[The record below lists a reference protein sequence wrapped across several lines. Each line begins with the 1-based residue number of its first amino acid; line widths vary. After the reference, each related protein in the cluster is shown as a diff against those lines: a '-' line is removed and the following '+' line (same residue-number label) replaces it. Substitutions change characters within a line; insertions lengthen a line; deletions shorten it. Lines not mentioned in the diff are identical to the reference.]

1 MSELTFWRLN
11 NAILRVC
18 VYVMFGLSLHCWI
31 VFMWIFLPRTWVYKH
46 LSKSLFSLLLCVH
59 RPKSGSAESYGSSI
73 FNCLRNHGLFPT
85 AATPF
90 CIPPVVHMGSHFS
103 TSSSLTIVS
112 CLIMCVCVFIFYYSH
127 PNVCKEVSHCGVCVF
142 WFHWSSIIIVVLIY
156 ISLMISDIENLFMCL
171 LTICLS
177 FFSLPPIFL
186 QRVL

>member
-103 TSSSLTIVS
+103 TSSSLTIFS

-127 PNVCKEVSHCGVCVF
+127 PKEVVRYKDSDWPPKCPSTGIKQV
-142 WFHWSSIIIVVLIY
+142 WFFYLVLP
-156 ISLMISDIENLFMCL
+156 SDLHYY
-171 LTICLS
+171 
-177 FFSLPPIFL
+177 
-186 QRVL
+186 RVAD